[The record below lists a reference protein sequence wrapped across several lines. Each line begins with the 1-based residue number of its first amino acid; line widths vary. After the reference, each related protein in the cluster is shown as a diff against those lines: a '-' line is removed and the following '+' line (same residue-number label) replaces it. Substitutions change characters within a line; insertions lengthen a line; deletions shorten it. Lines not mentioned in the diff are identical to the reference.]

1 MGTYLLKRLGLTL
14 ITVWAALTFMFGLI
28 QLMPGDAIDAKA
40 GEKAQSVETQRNL
53 RAKYGLDK
61 SVPEQYARFFVNLG
75 KGDFG
80 YSFRNSES
88 VNKALKET
96 MSNSVR
102 LLVWGGFVQVFG
114 SLFLG
119 FISAVRR
126 GSLQDKLTTLGSIA
140 LQAVPV
146 FVSGLLAQVFFG
158 VIPRRQFEGGR
169 TWMNAFNF
177 NFRWPED
184 NQWRFLVFPTGNWKG
199 VVLPAIVV
207 GIVQMAYLAR
217 LLRSS
222 MLEQMRADYLRTA
235 FAKGLSKRRVLVR
248 HALRNTLIPYV
259 TALSLALVE
268 IFGIAVQTES
278 VFGISGLGSRIAD
291 GAQIQD
297 APIVL
302 GLTTVVIVV
311 AALTRLAVDVA
322 YSVLDPRIRLE
333 EKAIS

>member
-14 ITVWAALTFMFGLI
+14 LTVWAALTFMFCLI
-28 QLMPGDAIDAKA
+28 QLMPGDAVDAKG
-40 GEKAQSVETQRNL
+40 GEKAQSAEIKANL
-53 RAKYGLDK
+53 RAKYGLDD
-61 SVPEQYARFFVNLG
+61 SVPVQYGRFFSNLAQ
-75 KGDFG
+75 GDFG
-80 YSFRNSES
+80 YSFRNNES

-96 MSNSVR
+96 MSSSVR
-102 LLVWGGFVQVFG
+102 LLIWGGIVQVVG
-114 SLFLG
+114 SLVLG
-119 FISAVRR
+119 FVSAARR
-126 GSLQDKLTTLGSIA
+126 GSYLDRFTTVGSMM
-140 LQAVPV
+140 LQAIPV
-146 FVSGLLAQVFFG
+146 FVSGLLAQIFFG
-158 VIPRRQFEGGR
+158 VIPRKQFEGGR
-169 TWMNAFNF
+169 TWANAFNF

-184 NQWRFLVFPTGNWKG
+184 SQWKWLVIPTGNWKG

-222 MLEQMRADYLRTA
+222 MLEQLRADYLRTA
-235 FAKGLSKRRVLVR
+235 FAKGLSRRRVLVR
-248 HALRNTLIPYV
+248 HALRNALIPYV

-311 AALTRLAVDVA
+311 AAVTRLVVDVG
-322 YSVLDPRIRLE
+322 YSLLDPRIRLG
-333 EKAIS
+333 EKAPQ